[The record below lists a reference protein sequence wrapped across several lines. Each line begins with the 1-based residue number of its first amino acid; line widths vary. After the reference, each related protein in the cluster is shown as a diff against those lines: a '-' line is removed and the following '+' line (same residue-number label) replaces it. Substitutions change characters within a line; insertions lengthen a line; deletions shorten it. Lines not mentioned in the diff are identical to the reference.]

1 MWIMKLI
8 DDVLSLF
15 RCIVILWF
23 FKMWFLD
30 WIILVRICLIWLIL
44 ELYVMLIIN
53 LLWWIGLWEKLIIFL
68 VIILLFGIMIILL
81 FVVCMV
87 VEKICIFS
95 IVLVMLFRL
104 IYFLVWNGWNMISNM
119 LVVRLDSDF
128 CKVRLIVK
136 FVVLSIVMI
145 DVVCIFMCFSVVI
158 SVKVIIL

>member
-1 MWIMKLI
+1 
-8 DDVLSLF
+8 
-15 RCIVILWF
+15 
-23 FKMWFLD
+23 
-30 WIILVRICLIWLIL
+30 
-44 ELYVMLIIN
+44 
-53 LLWWIGLWEKLIIFL
+53 
-68 VIILLFGIMIILL
+68 MIILL